1 MVLIGAKVK
10 NYDDLRRLYGTYGI
24 IGIDQGVVQ
33 KNTKKGKMEN
43 KRKKRKKGV
52 TWKKQKYVNAK
63 RIQIPPQRCN
73 SAKVCGGEVQLSSG
87 GREAEEYDFPKIQ
100 LMLFVRVIILL
111 LFCFEALAV
120 LFHILLGTRSY
131 EYSINTKLWVDQI
144 SMMYQN

>member
-52 TWKKQKYVNAK
+52 T
-63 RIQIPPQRCN
+63 
-73 SAKVCGGEVQLSSG
+73 
-87 GREAEEYDFPKIQ
+87 
-100 LMLFVRVIILL
+100 
-111 LFCFEALAV
+111 
-120 LFHILLGTRSY
+120 
-131 EYSINTKLWVDQI
+131 
-144 SMMYQN
+144 